1 MGYSTQFI
9 VMDNKLSQKKNMG
22 DRETIVIM
30 HVYMYDLLT
39 SKMEPIV
46 SLVVIGAEFCRENH
60 DSISH
65 NCNWERAGTT

>member
-46 SLVVIGAEFCRENH
+46 SLVVIIKDPREL
-60 DSISH
+60 D
-65 NCNWERAGTT
+65 ERESRERCSD